1 MGDVVAVV
9 QLRGKVGT
17 LVTSESTN
25 LKLLTCF
32 AIRTLFMV
40 FGLEGNYIFSV
51 TRKALTSKSKL
62 M

>member
-40 FGLEGNYIFSV
+40 FGLEGNYIFV